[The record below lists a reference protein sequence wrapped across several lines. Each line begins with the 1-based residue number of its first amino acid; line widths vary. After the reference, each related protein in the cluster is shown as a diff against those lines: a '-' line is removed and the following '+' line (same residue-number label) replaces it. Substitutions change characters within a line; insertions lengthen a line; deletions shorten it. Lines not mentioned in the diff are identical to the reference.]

1 MEPRCNHKH
10 MFGKERDVALTKRDR
25 QRKQGREQGGCKPSA
40 GGSRKLGD
48 FPMELWS
55 EEGLVNT
62 SSSLLCITVIL
73 AWRNNFVEN
82 CYHSF
87 KKLIHPP
94 EYFFV
99 IINLLRLRAELKL
112 EPDL

>member
-1 MEPRCNHKH
+1 M
-10 MFGKERDVALTKRDR
+10 
-25 QRKQGREQGGCKPSA
+25 
-40 GGSRKLGD
+40 
-48 FPMELWS
+48 
-55 EEGLVNT
+55 
-62 SSSLLCITVIL
+62 
-73 AWRNNFVEN
+73 EN